1 MEKQLPSLLEQMVFR
16 AGLYRLA
23 SRSFLS
29 GRRAVKKISRP
40 PSLLESQSLG
50 LFLYRLAS
58 RSFLSGRRAVKKIAV
73 RQSERVKAQS
83 QLPSLLGQMVFH
95 AGLYRLAHNDRK

>member
-1 MEKQLPSLLEQMVFR
+1 MEKQLPSLLGQMVFH
-16 AGLYRLA
+16 AG
-23 SRSFLS
+23 
-29 GRRAVKKISRP
+29 
-40 PSLLESQSLG
+40 
-50 LFLYRLAS
+50 LYRLAS

-95 AGLYRLAHNDRK
+95 AGLYRLASRSFLSGRRAVKKIAVRQAERF